1 VWFGKK
7 LTLMYPFLGKQVLWI
22 GFLLHIKT
30 QTEGQRFMASGAS
43 TIGRRATLAR
53 VGIFTGRRGRILKEN
68 LTAYLFLFP
77 AVSLIFV
84 FGIFPVAF
92 SLYVS
97 MYRWKIKQGDFR
109 GLDNYLKALDN
120 LAYVIA
126 FTLTI
131 GSIWLAV
138 SLLIKTWRQA
148 RLNNELPWLLAAP
161 GVVLALTS
169 LQFIKFVVLV
179 LPEILSIGEKV
190 QRSGVE
196 RSRELF
202 VQFFREAFQ
211 VEAVAQAL
219 QVTGWLLLAGVGLLV
234 VFSRLARTRHKDR
247 YVSWFFLVTFFGLAG
262 YLIGEFT
269 YSSIQAEY
277 LDAVEGGEALAIWP
291 QVISIS
297 LGFVLLYLSWLIW
310 QSAGA
315 RAGPVKMVF
324 SLLAAVSLLGAAW
337 ILIGELPPVLEAGDE
352 ELWSGLE
359 VTAWFSFA
367 TVPIQLALG
376 LGIAYLLFQN
386 IRGKSFFRM
395 LYFLPYITPA
405 VASAAVFRI
414 IFSNRPTGMMNR
426 LWIFLGFE
434 PLNWL
439 LEPQSVFTIFGLSGP
454 SLALVIIILFN
465 IWAYVGYNAIIFLAG
480 LGTIPGVL
488 YEAAEID
495 GANRWQLFQHITLPL
510 LSPAT
515 YFLTLL
521 GVIGTFKAFNHVFI
535 LRQEAALRTV
545 DTLSMVIWDE
555 LKTNADYGYAATLAF
570 VLFGVVLILTVINN
584 RVQGERVFYG

>member
-1 VWFGKK
+1 M
-7 LTLMYPFLGKQVLWI
+7 T
-22 GFLLHIKT
+22 
-30 QTEGQRFMASGAS
+30 SGAS
-43 TIGRRATLAR
+43 TVGRRATSAQ

-97 MYRWKIKQGDFR
+97 MYRWRIKQGDFR

-126 FTLTI
+126 FALAV

-138 SLLIKTWRQA
+138 SLLIKAWRQA
-148 RLNNELPWLLAAP
+148 RLNNELPWLLAGP

-190 QRSGVE
+190 QQSRVE

-202 VQFFREAFQ
+202 VQLFREAFQ

-219 QVTGWLLLAGVGLLV
+219 QGMGWLLLAGLALLF
-234 VFSRLARTRHKDR
+234 VFSRLVRTQHNGR
-247 YVSWFFLVTFFGLAG
+247 YVSWFFLGTFFGLVG
-262 YLIGEFT
+262 YLIGQFT

-277 LDAVEGGEALAIWP
+277 LKVVEGGEELAIWP
-291 QVISIS
+291 QVISVS
-297 LGFVLLYLSWLIW
+297 FGFVLLYLSWITW
-310 QSAGA
+310 QSASA
-315 RAGPVKMVF
+315 RNGSAKMVF
-324 SLLAAVSLLGAAW
+324 SLWAAVILVGAAW
-337 ILIGELPPVLEAGDE
+337 ILIGELPPILEAGDE
-352 ELWSGLE
+352 ELWIGLE
-359 VTAWFSFA
+359 VTAWFSFV
-367 TVPIQLALG
+367 TVPVQLALG
-376 LGIAYLLFQN
+376 LGIAYVLFQN
-386 IRGKSFFRM
+386 IRGKSFFRI

-414 IFSNRPTGMMNR
+414 MFSNRPTGMMNR
-426 LWIFLGFE
+426 LWTFLGFE

-439 LEPQSVFTIFGLSGP
+439 LEPQSVFTIFGLNGP
-454 SLALVIIILFN
+454 SLALVVIIIFN
-465 IWAYVGYNAIIFLAG
+465 VWAYVGYNAVIFLAG
-480 LGTIPGVL
+480 LGTIPSGL

-495 GANRWQLFQHITLPL
+495 GASRWQLFQHITLPL
-510 LSPAT
+510 LSPTT

-535 LRQEAALRTV
+535 LRQEAALKTV

-555 LKTNADYGYAATLAF
+555 LKTRADYGYAATLAF
-570 VLFGVVLILTVINN
+570 VLFGVVLILTIINN
-584 RVQGERVFYG
+584 KIQGKQVFYG